1 MRVGEP
7 IYKTCRLKFIYIFIV
22 SLRTNR
28 KGENSIFGRF
38 PPYSRTIDPTVGC
51 TTLTLSSIPQ
61 FHDKFPTNM
70 FTSSRIVART
80 GARLPAGCTYS
91 FIPRLHCSTPLFLS
105 LSTGR
110 SFRKCGYFLQNGRG
124 VSTRMPFE
132 HLHRSRI
139 TLACPLSADLS
150 LTQP

>member
-1 MRVGEP
+1 MP
-7 IYKTCRLKFIYIFIV
+7 IEIYIYIYCFPEDKPK
-22 SLRTNR
+22 RR
-28 KGENSIFGRF
+28 KFYIWEIS
-38 PPYSRTIDPTVGC
+38 TIQSYHRYDPTVGC